1 MQTPDHFPGVSVI
14 IPALN
19 EEEAISAAIRSA
31 RAAGAFE
38 VIVADGGSSDG
49 TVEAARPHADR
60 VISSPPGRGRQ
71 MNAGARVAGGEIL
84 LFLHADTT
92 LPAGSLAAVGEA
104 LSREEVGGGAFR
116 VRLGISGDAP
126 FARRIALRI
135 TGRMIGLR
143 SRLFRSYTGD
153 QAIFLRREAFVRLGG
168 YPEIPLMEDVELSRR
183 MTRAGKTVLLPS
195 RLTTSARRWEE
206 HGTARTILRMW
217 RLRIAYR
224 FGMPPERCAELYG
237 RKPKR

>member
-1 MQTPDHFPGVSVI
+1 MQTPDRFPGISVI

-19 EEEAISAAIRSA
+19 ENGAILAAIRSA
-31 RAAGAFE
+31 RAAGAGE
-38 VIVADGGSSDG
+38 VIVADGGSTDG
-49 TVEAARPHADR
+49 TVEAARSHADR

-71 MNAGARVAGGEIL
+71 MNAGARVSGGKIL

-92 LPAGSLAAVGEA
+92 LPESSLAGVLRA
-104 LSREEVGGGAFR
+104 LSREEVVGGAFR
-116 VRLGISGDAP
+116 VRLGVSADAP

-135 TGRMIGLR
+135 TGGMIGIR
-143 SRLFRSYTGD
+143 SRLFRSFTGD
-153 QAIFLRREAFVRLGG
+153 QAIFLRREAFVRIGG

-183 MTRAGKTVLLPS
+183 MTLAGKTVLLPC

-224 FGMPPERCAELYG
+224 LGMPPERCAEIYG
-237 RKPKR
+237 RKPNR

>member
-1 MQTPDHFPGVSVI
+1 MQTFEPLPAVSVI

-19 EEEAISAAIRSA
+19 EEEAIAAAIRSA
-31 RAAGAFE
+31 RAAGAGE
-38 VIVADGGSSDG
+38 VIVADGGSADG

-60 VISSPPGRGRQ
+60 VISSPAGRGRQ
-71 MNAGARVAGGEIL
+71 MNAGAGASGGEIL

-92 LPAGSLAAVGEA
+92 LPEGSLAAVRRA
-104 LSREEVGGGAFR
+104 LSREEVVGGAFR
-116 VRLGISGDAP
+116 VRLGVSAGAP
-126 FARRIALRI
+126 LARRIALRI
-135 TGRMIGLR
+135 TGEMIGLR

-153 QAIFLRREAFVRLGG
+153 QAIFLRREAFVRVGG

-183 MTRAGKTVLLPS
+183 MTRAGKTVLLPC

-224 FGMPPERCAELYG
+224 LGMPPERCAELYG
-237 RKPKR
+237 RKPNP

>member
-1 MQTPDHFPGVSVI
+1 MQTRKPLPAVSVI

-19 EEEAISAAIRSA
+19 EEEAISAAIISA
-31 RAAGAFE
+31 RAAGAGE

-71 MNAGARVAGGEIL
+71 MNAGARVSGGKIL

-92 LPAGSLAAVGEA
+92 LPEGSLAEVQRT
-104 LSREEVGGGAFR
+104 LSREEVVGGAFR
-116 VRLGISGDAP
+116 VRLGVSGDAP
-126 FARRIALRI
+126 FARGIALRI

-143 SRLFRSYTGD
+143 SRLFRAYTGD
-153 QAIFLRREAFVRLGG
+153 QAIFLRREAFVRFGG

-183 MTRAGKTVLLPS
+183 MTRAGKTVLLPC

-217 RLRIAYR
+217 RLRIAYLL
-224 FGMPPERCAELYG
+224 GMPPERCAEIYG
-237 RKPKR
+237 RNPER

>member
-1 MQTPDHFPGVSVI
+1 MQTPDRFPGISVI

-19 EEEAISAAIRSA
+19 ENGAILAAIRSA
-31 RAAGAFE
+31 RAAGAGE
-38 VIVADGGSSDG
+38 VIVADGGSTDG

-71 MNAGARVAGGEIL
+71 MNAGAR
-84 LFLHADTT
+84 
-92 LPAGSLAAVGEA
+92 GSRG
-104 LSREEVGGGAFR
+104 
-116 VRLGISGDAP
+116 RLGLPPAPP
-126 FARRIALRI
+126 FARRTPLRI
-135 TGRMIGLR
+135 GGGMIGIR
-143 SRLFRSYTGD
+143 SRLFRSFTGD
-153 QAIFLRREAFVRLGG
+153 QAIFLRREAFVRIGG

-183 MTRAGKTVLLPS
+183 MTRAGKTVLLPC

-224 FGMPPERCAELYG
+224 LGMPPERGAEIYG
-237 RKPKR
+237 REPN